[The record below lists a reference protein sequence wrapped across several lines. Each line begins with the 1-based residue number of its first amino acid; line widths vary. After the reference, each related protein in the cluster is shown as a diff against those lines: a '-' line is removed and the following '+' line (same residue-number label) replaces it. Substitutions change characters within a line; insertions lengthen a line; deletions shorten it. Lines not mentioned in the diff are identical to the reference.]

1 MPQDLSVEDLEMWT
15 NTISSLHKHNHYPHN
30 DRQAAC
36 HLLRL
41 WWVSKISMIRTRVG
55 TIVDTPRFRNDLPLG
70 ADGVRGNSVGLKSA
84 DTIRGIDPIASC
96 QLLLQVE
103 KEMDFQAHREPLR
116 HRPDPRRARP
126 GQNSQNSPISQLM
139 EGIKVRPKG
148 VSGDAGS
155 PRVRRDRKKLICV
168 GSPAFAFY
176 LLPSPEFPPPR
187 FIFQWVGMEPIVRRL
202 LPPSLCSNW
211 GPRSTMDPV
220 RGLLG
225 QHRSEK
231 ARLPVHNPSIRGYW
245 KFTTPPHDVI
255 LFPADSAAI
264 RAIGGQ
270 NRR

>member
-1 MPQDLSVEDLEMWT
+1 M
-15 NTISSLHKHNHYPHN
+15 
-30 DRQAAC
+30 
-36 HLLRL
+36 
-41 WWVSKISMIRTRVG
+41 
-55 TIVDTPRFRNDLPLG
+55 
-70 ADGVRGNSVGLKSA
+70 
-84 DTIRGIDPIASC
+84 
-96 QLLLQVE
+96 
-103 KEMDFQAHREPLR
+103 
-116 HRPDPRRARP
+116 
-126 GQNSQNSPISQLM
+126 
-139 EGIKVRPKG
+139 
-148 VSGDAGS
+148 SGDAGS

-176 LLPSPEFPPPR
+176 LLRIVQCCYCVFSFPPFPPPPRTDTFEFFYYSGASPEFPPPR